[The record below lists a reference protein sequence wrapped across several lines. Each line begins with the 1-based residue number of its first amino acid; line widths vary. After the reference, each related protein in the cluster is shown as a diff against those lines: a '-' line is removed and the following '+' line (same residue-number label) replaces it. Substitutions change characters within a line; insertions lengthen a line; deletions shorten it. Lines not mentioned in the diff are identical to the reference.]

1 MEEPLDR
8 PARQWWLLG
17 VAAVAL
23 LLAANLALADAD
35 DTPTEA
41 EVAMLAVSPG
51 GELAF
56 DDIPEEQQ
64 ELYLA
69 AEADPEAF
77 EAVRCYCGCEEFL
90 EHADLRSCFLRADGA
105 WEAHATG
112 CGICLAEAEMVLDL
126 REQGRDVDAIVDA
139 VDDRYA
145 AITS

>member
-8 PARQWWLLG
+8 PTRPWWALG

-23 LLAANLALADAD
+23 LLAANLALADAHD
-35 DTPTEA
+35 APTEA
-41 EVAMLAVSPG
+41 EVEMMAVAPG

-56 DDIPEEQQ
+56 EDIPEEQR

-69 AEADPEAF
+69 AEADPEGF

-90 EHADLRSCFLRADGA
+90 EHADLRSCFLRADGG

-112 CGICLAEAEMVLDL
+112 CGICLAEAEMVVDL
-126 REQGRDVDAIVDA
+126 REQGRDLDAIVDA

-145 AITS
+145 SITS